1 MKKPSF
7 AALFHML
14 PCIAALYVVTGY
26 AAGHD
31 HSHSSNSSHSHHPS
45 NTAAEPAQP
54 EFADRV
60 PRPHQHSDAAVKP
73 IPGTVRK
80 VDKAAGKL
88 TVSHEAL
95 PNLGMPAMT
104 MVFRVT
110 DAKWLDQVKTDD
122 KIRFIAQSVSG
133 ALTIVHLEMFEAS
146 K

>member
-88 TVSHEAL
+88 T
-95 PNLGMPAMT
+95 
-104 MVFRVT
+104 
-110 DAKWLDQVKTDD
+110 DD